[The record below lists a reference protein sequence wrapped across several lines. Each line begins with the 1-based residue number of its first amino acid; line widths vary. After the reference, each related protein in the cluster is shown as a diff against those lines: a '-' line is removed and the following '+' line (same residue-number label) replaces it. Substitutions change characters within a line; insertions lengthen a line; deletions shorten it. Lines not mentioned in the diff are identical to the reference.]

1 MVLESLTAWKELN
14 SMYWYYWV
22 IVAVCS
28 LFSMFFS
35 AADMVYG
42 MVDKDRLN
50 REKGKKAKR
59 AKLAIKIA
67 DDYELSISAIL
78 LGNNVV
84 NVLAASIVTLIG
96 ISLSNGNEDL
106 ATTLSTIIF
115 TVFIII
121 FCEFIPKA
129 FAKRF
134 NYSLALIFAYPV
146 TFFKYLFFIIV
157 WPIAKLFKLFG
168 KLFAKKSKEEDQIDE
183 DVLTEMAD
191 SLEEEGIL
199 EENEAELLRSAI
211 DLNDIEAFEIMTP
224 RVDVYAISKDEDID
238 ELIKDKEFFK
248 HSRVPVYDETIDNIV
263 GILPIKALAKKILAG
278 RKDIDIMS
286 LCYKPLIIPR
296 NHQILDV
303 LSEFKEK
310 KVHVAIVKDEYG
322 GTEGIITME
331 DILEEIVGDIFDEFD
346 EIEEEYVD
354 KGNGTYVVDGAMNIE
369 DFFELIGYEEEVETD
384 YATVGGFCQDIL
396 DRFAKTGDEFD
407 FAHYHFKVLEADE
420 FTVEKLKVTDLEF
433 EKEE

>member
-1 MVLESLTAWKELN
+1 ME
-14 SMYWYYWV
+14 WYYWL
-22 IVAVCS
+22 IVAICA

-42 MVDKDRLN
+42 MVDKDRLS
-50 REKGKKAKR
+50 REKGKREKR
-59 AKLAIKIA
+59 AKAALKIA

-84 NVLAASIVTLIG
+84 NVAAASIVTIIALTIA
-96 ISLSNGNEDL
+96 NGHNPEL
-106 ATTLSTIIF
+106 AETISTIIL

-134 NYSLALIFAYPV
+134 NYSLALLFAYPV
-146 TFFKYLFFIIV
+146 TFFKYVFFIIV

-168 KLFAKKSKEEDQIDE
+168 KLFAKKSKEEDKIDE

-211 DLNDIEAFEIMTP
+211 DLKDIEAFEIMTP
-224 RVDVYAISKDEDID
+224 RVDVYAISTDEDIE

-248 HSRVPVYDETIDNIV
+248 HSRVPVYEETIDNII

-278 RKDIDIMS
+278 VKEIDIKS
-286 LCYKPLIIPR
+286 LCYKPLIVPR

-303 LSEFKEK
+303 LKEFKEK
-310 KVHVAIVKDEYG
+310 KVHVAIVIDEYG

-354 KGNGTYVVDGAMNIE
+354 KGNGTYIVDGTMNID

-384 YATVGGFCQDIL
+384 YTTVGGFCQDIL
-396 DRFAKTGDEFD
+396 DRFAKVGDEFD

-420 FTVEKLKVTDLEF
+420 FTVEKLKVTDFEY
-433 EKEE
+433 EKE

>member
-1 MVLESLTAWKELN
+1 
-14 SMYWYYWV
+14 MYWYYWV
-22 IVAVCS
+22 IVAVCA

-42 MVDKDRLN
+42 MVDKDKLA

-59 AKLAIKIA
+59 AKFAIKIA

-84 NVLAASIVTLIG
+84 NVLAASFVTLIG
-96 ISLSNGNEDL
+96 IALSHGNEDL
-106 ATTLSTIIF
+106 GTTLSTIIF
-115 TVFIII
+115 TVFIIV

-134 NYSLALIFAYPV
+134 NYSLALLFAYPV
-146 TFFKYLFFIIV
+146 TFFKYLFFIVV

-224 RVDVYAISKDEDID
+224 RVDIYAINKDEDIN

-248 HSRVPVYDETIDNIV
+248 HSRVPVYNETIDDIV

-278 RKDIDIMS
+278 QKDIDIMS

-354 KGNGTYVVDGAMNIE
+354 KGNGIWVVDGTMNID
-369 DFFELIGYEEEVETD
+369 DFFELIGYEDEVETD

-396 DRFAKTGDEFD
+396 DRFAKVGDEFD

-420 FTVEKLKVTDLEF
+420 FTVEKLKVTDLDF

>member
-1 MVLESLTAWKELN
+1 MA
-14 SMYWYYWV
+14 WYYWLIVV
-22 IVAVCS
+22 ICA

-42 MVDKDRLN
+42 MVDKDRLS
-50 REKGKKAKR
+50 REKGKREKR
-59 AKLAIKIA
+59 AKLARKIA
-67 DDYELSISAIL
+67 EDYELSISAIL
-78 LGNNVV
+78 LGNNIV
-84 NVLAASIVTLIG
+84 NVAAASIVTLIA
-96 ISLSNGNEDL
+96 IALAPSNQEL
-106 ATTLSTIIF
+106 AETIGTIVL

-134 NYSLALIFAYPV
+134 NYSLSLLFAYPV

-168 KLFAKKSKEEDQIDE
+168 KLFAKKSKEEDEIDE

-224 RVDVYAISKDEDID
+224 RVDVFAINKDEDIN
-238 ELIKDKEFFK
+238 ELIKDKEFFNY
-248 HSRVPVYDETIDNIV
+248 SRVPVYDETIDNII

-278 RKDIDIMS
+278 DKDIDILS
-286 LCYKPLIIPR
+286 LCYKPLIVPR

-303 LSEFKEK
+303 LKEFKEK
-310 KVHVAIVKDEYG
+310 KVHVAVVIDEYG

-354 KGNGTYVVDGAMNIE
+354 KGNGTYIVDGTMNID

-384 YATVGGFCQDIL
+384 YTTVGGFCQDIL
-396 DRFAKTGDEFD
+396 DRFAKKGDEFD
-407 FAHYHFKVLEADE
+407 FAHYHFIVLEADE
-420 FTVEKLKVTDLEF
+420 FTVEKLKVIDTEF

>member
-1 MVLESLTAWKELN
+1 MQ
-14 SMYWYYWV
+14 WYYWL
-22 IVAVCS
+22 IVAICS

-50 REKGKKAKR
+50 REKGKKEKR
-59 AKLAIKIA
+59 AKLALKIA
-67 DDYELSISAIL
+67 EDYELSISAIL

-84 NVLAASIVTLIG
+84 NIFASSIVTLIG
-96 ISLSNGNEDL
+96 ISLAGDNIDL
-106 ATTLSTIIF
+106 ATTLTTIIF
-115 TVFIII
+115 TVFIIV

-134 NYSLALIFAYPV
+134 NYSLSLSFAYPV
-146 TFFKYLFFIIV
+146 IFFKYLFFILV
-157 WPIAKLFKLFG
+157 WPIAKIFKLFG

-224 RVDVYAISKDEDID
+224 RVDVFAIDVEDDIND
-238 ELIKDKEFFK
+238 LIKDKEIFK
-248 HSRVPVYDETIDNIV
+248 HSRIPVYKETIDNIV
-263 GILPIKALAKKILAG
+263 GILPIKSLAKKLLAG
-278 RKDIDIMS
+278 EKVDSILSM
-286 LCYKPLIIPR
+286 CYKPLVVPR

-303 LSEFKEK
+303 LKEFKERK
-310 KVHVAIVKDEYG
+310 IHIAVVIDEYG
-322 GTEGIITME
+322 GTEGIVTME
-331 DILEEIVGDIFDEFD
+331 DILEEIVGDIFDEDD
-346 EIEEEYVD
+346 EIEEEYIE
-354 KGNGTYVVDGAMNIE
+354 KGHGVYIVDGTMNLD
-369 DFFELIGYEEEVETD
+369 DFFELIEYDEEVETD
-384 YATVGGFCQDIL
+384 YTTVGGFCQDIL
-396 DRFAKTGDEFD
+396 DRFAKKGDEFG

-420 FTVEKLKVTDLEF
+420 FTVEKLKVEDTEF
-433 EKEE
+433 EEEEEK

>member
-1 MVLESLTAWKELN
+1 MT
-14 SMYWYYWV
+14 WYYWL
-22 IVAVCS
+22 IVAICA
-28 LFSMFFS
+28 LLSMFFS

-50 REKGKKAKR
+50 REKGKKEKR

-78 LGNNVV
+78 LGNNIV
-84 NVLAASIVTLIG
+84 NVAAASIVTIIA
-96 ISLSNGNEDL
+96 ISLAPTNQE
-106 ATTLSTIIF
+106 AAETIGTIVL
-115 TVFIII
+115 TIFIII

-134 NYSLALIFAYPV
+134 NYPLALAFAYPV

-157 WPIAKLFKLFG
+157 WPIAKVFKLFG

-224 RVDVYAISKDEDID
+224 RVDVFAIDKDEDIN

-248 HSRVPVYDETIDNIV
+248 HSRVPVYDETIDNII

-278 RKDIDIMS
+278 VKDIDILS
-286 LCYKPLIIPR
+286 LCYKPLIVPR

-303 LSEFKEK
+303 LKEFKEK
-310 KVHVAIVKDEYG
+310 KVHVAVVIDEYG

-354 KGNGTYVVDGAMNIE
+354 KGNGTYIVDGTMNID
-369 DFFELIGYEEEVETD
+369 DFFELIGYEEKVETD
-384 YATVGGFCQDIL
+384 YTTVGGFCQDIL
-396 DRFAKTGDEFD
+396 DRFAKKGDEFD
-407 FAHYHFKVLEADE
+407 FAHYHFIVLEADE
-420 FTVEKLKVTDLEF
+420 FTVEKLKVIDNEF